1 MSYANKYIKSL
12 YDRAPY
18 IVKVFGTSVYGLQ
31 QRAKRFGKPFSAE
44 YKLLEESQNWTE
56 EKLEAYQQEK
66 LLSFFSMIKNVP
78 YYAGKS
84 VYTKLFDRKAPISEF
99 PILSKREVKGNSQQF
114 YNTKGQKFT
123 WGHTSGT
130 TGSALIFPI
139 SQQAFE
145 YEYAFRAMHYKWGG
159 VDFKNRD
166 KVAMCSGHPV
176 ALTSRNKPPFWSY
189 DWANNHLFFSSYHL
203 GNDTLQEYVQMLERF
218 DPLLL
223 HGYPSS
229 IYLLAL
235 AYRKYKKGRLSL
247 KAVYTSSETLLDFQ
261 RAAIEEAFGVK
272 VYNWYGTSEMT
283 ANIVECECGE
293 LHVKSEHSYVEI
305 LNSYDVPCKPG
316 ETGRVVSTNFN
327 NEAFPLIR
335 YDIGD
340 VVTVSINQVSKC
352 GRSGLL
358 IDHIQ
363 GRIEDY
369 IITPE
374 HRMIGRL
381 DHLFKD
387 AVNVME
393 AQIFQDNP
401 EEITIRIVPSQLYKA
416 ADEITILNEA
426 RKRLGKSIRINFA
439 YVDQIPRAASG
450 KYKFIDSKIQPT
462 GLEIT
467 V

>member
-12 YDRAPY
+12 YDKSPY
-18 IVKVFGTSVYGLQ
+18 LVKVFGTSVYGLQ
-31 QRAKRFGKPFSAE
+31 QRVKRFGQPFNTQFR
-44 YKLLEESQNWTE
+44 LLEESQYWTE
-56 EKLEAYQQEK
+56 EKLEAYQHEK
-66 LLSFFSMIKNVP
+66 LFNFFSMIRKVP

-84 VYTKLFDRKAPISEF
+84 VYSTLFDRKALLSEF
-99 PILSKREVKGNSQQF
+99 PVLSKREVKGNSQLF

-176 ALTSRNKPPFWSY
+176 ALTTRTRPPFWSY
-189 DWANNHLFFSSYHL
+189 DWVNNHLYFSSYHL
-203 GNDTLQEYVQMLERF
+203 GKDTLKEYVQMLERF
-218 DPLLL
+218 NPLLL

-235 AYRKYKKGRLSL
+235 AYRKYKRGSLAL

-293 LHVKSEHSYVEI
+293 LHVKAEHSYVEI
-305 LNSYDVPCKPG
+305 LNSHDQPCKPG

-340 VVTVSINQVSKC
+340 IVTVSKNQVSKC

-358 IDHIQ
+358 VDHIQ
-363 GRIEDY
+363 GRVEDY

-374 HRMIGRL
+374 HRMVGRL

-387 AVNVME
+387 ATNVVE
-393 AQIFQDNP
+393 AQIFQENP
-401 EEITIRIVPSQLYKA
+401 EEIIVRIMPTKQFST
-416 ADEITILNEA
+416 ADEATILKEA
-426 RKRLGKSIRINFA
+426 RKRLGNSIRITFA
-439 YVDQIPRAASG
+439 YVDQIPRSASG
-450 KYKFIDSKIQPT
+450 KYRFIDSKIQWT
-462 GLEIT
+462 GLEIPL
-467 V
+467 